1 MIFYKYVGNALPDTC
16 FFCKKIVSLVSEIQ
30 KMIDEDFKN
39 MCDKAFANLTDEEI
53 ESFLGVILKI
63 KHNFD

>member
-1 MIFYKYVGNALPDTC
+1 MNSDKATM
-16 FFCKKIVSLVSEIQ
+16 KETMSEL
-30 KMIDEDFKN
+30 MNNEDFKN

>member
-1 MIFYKYVGNALPDTC
+1 
-16 FFCKKIVSLVSEIQ
+16 
-30 KMIDEDFKN
+30 MIDEDFKN